1 MTDKNDCLFCKIIAG
16 DIPGDI
22 VYQDDTILVF
32 KDIYPKAEV
41 HLLMIP
47 KVHIE
52 SLAEM
57 SSAHNELI
65 SYMMLKLPEIAEAQG
80 LSGGFRTIINTGKE
94 GGQIVFHLHI
104 HLLGGK
110 NLPGF

>member
-1 MTDKNDCLFCKIIAG
+1 MSDCLFCKIIAE
-16 DIPGDI
+16 DIPADI
-22 VYQDDTILVF
+22 VYQDDKILVF
-32 KDIYPKAEV
+32 KDINPKADV

-52 SLAEM
+52 SLAEL
-57 SSAHNELI
+57 NESHHDLI
-65 SYMMLKLPEIAEAQG
+65 TYMMLKLPELARDQG

-94 GGQIVFHLHI
+94 GGQEVFHLHI
-104 HLLGGK
+104 HLLGGN

>member
-1 MTDKNDCLFCKIIAG
+1 MSDCLFCKIVAG

-22 VYQDDTILVF
+22 VYQDEKILVF
-32 KDIYPKAEV
+32 KDLYPKADI

-52 SLAEM
+52 SLTELNE
-57 SSAHNELI
+57 SHNELI
-65 SYMMLKLPEIAEAQG
+65 SYMMLKLPEIAKSQG

-94 GGQIVFHLHI
+94 GGQIIFHLHI
-104 HLLGGK
+104 HLLGGN

>member
-1 MTDKNDCLFCKIIAG
+1 MSDCLFCNIIAG
-16 DIPGDI
+16 NIPADIL
-22 VYQDDTILVF
+22 YEDDKIMVF
-32 KDIYPKAEV
+32 KDIYPKADV

-52 SLAEM
+52 TLAHLEQ
-57 SSAHNELI
+57 SHHDLI
-65 SYMMLKLPEIAEAQG
+65 AYMMLKLPQLALEQG
-80 LSGGFRTIINTGKE
+80 LDNGFRTIINTGKG
-94 GGQIVFHLHI
+94 GGQEVFHLHI

>member
-1 MTDKNDCLFCKIIAG
+1 MSDKSDCLFCKIITG

-22 VYQDDTILVF
+22 VYEDDKILVF
-32 KDIYPKAEV
+32 KDLYPKADV

-47 KVHIE
+47 KTHIA

-57 SSAHNELI
+57 TDANNDLI
-65 SYMMLKLPEIAEAQG
+65 AYMMLKLPELAKAQG

-94 GGQIVFHLHI
+94 GGQVVFHLHI
-104 HLLGGK
+104 HLLGGN